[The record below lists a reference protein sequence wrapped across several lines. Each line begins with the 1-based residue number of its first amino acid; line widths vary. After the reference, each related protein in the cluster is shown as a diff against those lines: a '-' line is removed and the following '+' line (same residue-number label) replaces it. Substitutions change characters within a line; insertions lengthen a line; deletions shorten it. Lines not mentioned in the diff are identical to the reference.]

1 MASVP
6 PSLIGIADRVECR
19 LDELI
24 VAETARWTALD
35 PELQAPF
42 DALRSLVLSGGKRL
56 RPAFCYWGWV
66 GAGGADGD
74 QVVIDAGAAF
84 ELLHAFALFHD
95 DVMDGSASRRGAR
108 TAHLTFADRHVDGA
122 WRGEARRFGEGV
134 AILVG
139 DLAFVYADMLLRDAP
154 PVALALWN
162 ELRVELNIGQYLDI
176 VGTVR
181 GERSPAVAAR
191 IARYKSGKYTV
202 ERPLHLGAALAAPQ
216 RADLQAQLSTYG
228 LPLGDAFQLRDDV
241 LGAFGDE
248 ARTGKPVGD
257 DLREG
262 KPTPL
267 LAMAVERA
275 DSAQRAVLDR
285 VGRDDLTSREIE
297 RIQAVLVDTGSLADQ
312 EALIERLAAEA
323 VDALDTADIA
333 DEARKELTHLAHFVA
348 WREH

>member
-24 VAETARWTALD
+24 AAETARWTALD
-35 PELQAPF
+35 PELRAPF

-139 DLAFVYADMLLRDAP
+139 DLAFVAIPVECGTAATQIDDCLDAAFLNQIAKLIGRLLSRSVNPSRHHLVNVAP
-154 PVALALWN
+154 
-162 ELRVELNIGQYLDI
+162 E
-176 VGTVR
+176 
-181 GERSPAVAAR
+181 
-191 IARYKSGKYTV
+191 
-202 ERPLHLGAALAAPQ
+202 
-216 RADLQAQLSTYG
+216 
-228 LPLGDAFQLRDDV
+228 
-241 LGAFGDE
+241 
-248 ARTGKPVGD
+248 
-257 DLREG
+257 
-262 KPTPL
+262 
-267 LAMAVERA
+267 
-275 DSAQRAVLDR
+275 
-285 VGRDDLTSREIE
+285 
-297 RIQAVLVDTGSLADQ
+297 
-312 EALIERLAAEA
+312 
-323 VDALDTADIA
+323 
-333 DEARKELTHLAHFVA
+333 
-348 WREH
+348 EHPDNFET